1 MLTKDDD
8 GPLLAFNAE
17 ASLSSKDCIAGLV
30 GEYLEVVE
38 FGNVS

>member
-1 MLTKDDD
+1 MLAKDDD
-8 GPLLAFNAE
+8 EPLLAFYAE
-17 ASLSSKDCIAGLV
+17 ASLGSKDCIAGLV